1 MIWGSKKVLSSTS
14 GQVGF
19 LAGPR
24 KSSSNKVINGN
35 EQEVSATWTCWDLS
49 SDGFKFIGKQTSKYI
64 SVYCMH
70 LLLPFKL
77 FL

>member
-14 GQVGF
+14 GQVGL
-19 LAGPR
+19 LASPR

-49 SDGFKFIGKQTSKYI
+49 SDG
-64 SVYCMH
+64 
-70 LLLPFKL
+70 
-77 FL
+77 